1 MPIMYAKLDQM
12 DCHSCIVAIGSNQRL
27 FNSSS
32 SDVLSTALSRIAGS
46 VGQITSLSRFFR
58 TPAFPKGSGPDF
70 VNAALVV
77 RAQGSANEIL
87 EKLHAI
93 EHELGRVRETRWGQ
107 RTIDID
113 LIAVDQ
119 NILPDSETFK
129 KWQLLPFSQQTKIAP
144 DQLVLPHPR
153 MQDRAFVLAPMM
165 DLCSDW
171 VHPVIQKSVS
181 QMYDVLNGQDKAEV
195 MPL

>member
-1 MPIMYAKLDQM
+1 M
-12 DCHSCIVAIGSNQRL
+12 G
-27 FNSSS
+27 
-32 SDVLSTALSRIAGS
+32 ALSGYKVIELAGIGPAPMGGMMLADMGAEVIRIERPGAADPKVAEPISGRNKKS
-46 VGQITSLSRFFR
+46 VVL
-58 TPAFPKGSGPDF
+58 
-70 VNAALVV
+70 
-77 RAQGSANEIL
+77 
-87 EKLHAI
+87 
-93 EHELGRVRETRWGQ
+93 
-107 RTIDID
+107 D
-113 LIAVDQ
+113 LKQDA
-119 NILPDSETFK
+119 ETFK

-165 DLCSDW
+165 DLCPDW

>member
-1 MPIMYAKLDQM
+1 MPIMYAKLDKM
-12 DCHSCIVAIGSNQRL
+12 YCHDCIVAIGSNQRL
-27 FNSSS
+27 INSSS
-32 SDVLSTALSRIAGS
+32 SDVLSAALSRIAVS
-46 VGQITSLSRFFR
+46 VGPIASLSRFFR

-77 RAQGSANEIL
+77 RAQGSAGVIL

-93 EHELGRVRETRWGQ
+93 EHEFGRVRETRWGQ

-113 LIAVDQ
+113 LIAVEQ
-119 NILPDSETFK
+119 KIIPNSEIYR
-129 KWQLLPFSQQTKIAP
+129 KWQLLPFSQQSKIAP
-144 DQLVLPHPR
+144 DQLILPHPR
-153 MQDRAFVLAPMM
+153 MQDRAFVLGPMM
-165 DLCSDW
+165 EIFPDW

-181 QMYDVLNGQDKAEV
+181 QMYDELDSRDKAEL